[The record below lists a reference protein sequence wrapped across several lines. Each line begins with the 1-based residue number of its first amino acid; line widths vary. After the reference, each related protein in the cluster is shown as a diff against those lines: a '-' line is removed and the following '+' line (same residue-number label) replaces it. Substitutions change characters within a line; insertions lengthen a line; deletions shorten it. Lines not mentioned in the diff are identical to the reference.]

1 MIPWV
6 LYSGKITKSIP
17 GKPTARAYDVFER
30 CFWQK
35 NILLR
40 TTGDILALSPPLV
53 ISEGQIEEL
62 FAQIGEALKE

>member
-1 MIPWV
+1 VCGIELEP
-6 LYSGKITKSIP
+6 IP

-53 ISEGQIEEL
+53 ISKEQIEEL
-62 FAQIGEALKE
+62 FAKIGEALKE